1 MPPGPAF
8 LAMVPGAVFGR
19 NDQSLVESSMAPLQG
34 GPHHGK
40 AFGDK
45 SQRPRTARDAP
56 TNHPTPGAAMTPPI
70 SPSTAV
76 RQVEVAIAGAG
87 FGGLCMAIQLQK
99 HGIHDFLVLEKAKE
113 VGGAW
118 RDNHY
123 PGAACDVQSHMYSYS
138 FETKPDWSK
147 RYAPWHE
154 IQQYI
159 LDTVEKHQLRSKIH
173 FNQEVVSA
181 VFNEGTG
188 RWVIKTAGGET
199 IMARHWVLASGPL
212 HVPAIP
218 DIPGLDSFK
227 GKVMHSAQWDHGCD
241 LKGKRVASIGTGG
254 SAIQYVP
261 EIAPGVKQLHVFQRT
276 PAWVIPRDERSY
288 SEFRKWLF
296 KALPVTRTLHR
307 WRCYW
312 TNESRVWPILH
323 PWLAKVGEAGLKRF
337 IAYQVKDPALV
348 RKLTPDYTLGCKR
361 VLISNKWYPTFNRPN
376 VELVTDG
383 IREIT
388 PDGVITSDGRER
400 KLDCIILGTGFVVDP
415 RIYMKGFEL
424 RGLHGHTVQEDWQ
437 VSPTS
442 YLGITTSHY
451 PNMYQLV
458 GPHTGLGHNSI
469 LFMIE
474 AQVNYILQCM
484 KLVKDKG
491 ADYID
496 VKPEAMT
503 RFLGEMTQ
511 ALTGTVWSSGCKSWY
526 QTADGINFAIWPK
539 STWRYWLETRRVNEA
554 DYVFGT
560 CPGKV
565 TSIGA
570 VGAVAGEQA
579 MARMAPR

>member
-1 MPPGPAF
+1 
-8 LAMVPGAVFGR
+8 MVGVGVGQHHGGTRRQAA
-19 NDQSLVESSMAPLQG
+19 APLNLEQ
-34 GPHHGK
+34 
-40 AFGDK
+40 
-45 SQRPRTARDAP
+45 T
-56 TNHPTPGAAMTPPI
+56 GADMSDPI
-70 SPSTAV
+70 TPSTTV
-76 RQVEVAIAGAG
+76 REVEVAIAGAG

-99 HGIHDFLVLEKAKE
+99 NGIHDFVILEKAKE

-123 PGAACDVQSHMYSYS
+123 PGAACDVQSHMYSFS
-138 FETKPDWSK
+138 FETKADWSK

-159 LDTVEKHQLRSKIH
+159 LDTVKKHNLRPHIH

-199 IMARHWVLASGPL
+199 LMARHWVLASGPL

-218 DIPGLDSFK
+218 DIPGLSGFK
-227 GKVMHSAQWDHGCD
+227 GKVMHSAQWDHGYD
-241 LKGKRVASIGTGG
+241 LQGKRVASLGTGG

-261 EIAPGVKQLHVFQRT
+261 EIAPSVKQLHVFQRT

-288 SEFRKWLF
+288 SAFRKWTF
-296 KALPVTRTLHR
+296 KALPFTRTLHR

-312 TNESRVWPILH
+312 TNESRLWPILN
-323 PWLAKVGEAGLKRF
+323 PWMAKIGEAALKKF
-337 IAYQVKDPALV
+337 ISYQVKDPALV
-348 RKLTPDYTLGCKR
+348 KKLTPDYTLGCKR
-361 VLISNKWYPTFNRPN
+361 ILISNKWYPAFNRAN
-376 VELVTDG
+376 VELVTEAV
-383 IREIT
+383 REIT
-388 PDGVITSDGRER
+388 PDGIVTKDGKER

-415 RIYMKGFEL
+415 RIYMKSFEL
-424 RGLHGHTVQEDWQ
+424 RGLRGHTVQEDWK

-442 YLGITTSHY
+442 YYGITTANY

-469 LFMIE
+469 VFMIE
-474 AQVNYILQCM
+474 AQVNYIIECM
-484 KLVKDKG
+484 KLVKQKG

-511 ALTGTVWSSGCKSWY
+511 ALQGTVWSSGCKSWY

-539 STWRYWLETRRVNEA
+539 STWRYWLETRKVNEA
-554 DYVFGT
+554 DYVFGKCAGLT
-560 CPGKV
+560 GSTGKAFGSGSGAGQAQGAGAG
-565 TSIGA
+565 TS
-570 VGAVAGEQA
+570 VGARAGEQA
-579 MARMAPR
+579 MARMAQR

>member
-1 MPPGPAF
+1 MS
-8 LAMVPGAVFGR
+8 
-19 NDQSLVESSMAPLQG
+19 D
-34 GPHHGK
+34 
-40 AFGDK
+40 
-45 SQRPRTARDAP
+45 
-56 TNHPTPGAAMTPPI
+56 PI
-70 SPSTAV
+70 TPSTTV
-76 RQVEVAIAGAG
+76 REVEVAIAGAG
-87 FGGLCMAIQLQK
+87 FGGLCMALQLQK
-99 HGIHDFLVLEKAKE
+99 NGIHDFLILEKAKE

-138 FETKPDWSK
+138 FETKSDWTK

-159 LDTVEKHQLRSKIH
+159 LDTVKKHNLRPHIH

-218 DIPGLDSFK
+218 DIPGLKDFQ
-227 GKVMHSAQWDHGCD
+227 GKVMHSAQWDHGYD

-261 EIAPGVKQLHVFQRT
+261 EIAPDVKQLHVFQRT

-288 SEFRKWLF
+288 SGLRKFLF
-296 KALPVTRTLHR
+296 QALPFTRTLHR

-312 TNESRVWPILH
+312 TNESRLWPILN
-323 PWLAKVGEAGLKRF
+323 PWMAKIGEAALKKF
-337 IAYQVKDPALV
+337 ISYQVKDPALV
-348 RKLTPDYTLGCKR
+348 KKLTPDYTLGCKR
-361 VLISNKWYPTFNRPN
+361 ILISNKWYPAFNRPN
-376 VELVTDG
+376 VELVTDAV
-383 IREIT
+383 REIT
-388 PDGVITSDGRER
+388 PDGIVTKDGKAR

-415 RIYMKGFEL
+415 RIYMKSFEL
-424 RGLHGHTVQEDWQ
+424 RGLRGHTVQEDWK

-442 YLGITTSHY
+442 YYGITTANY

-469 LFMIE
+469 IFMIE
-474 AQVNYILQCM
+474 AQVNYIIACM
-484 KLVKDKG
+484 KLVKQKG

-511 ALTGTVWSSGCKSWY
+511 ALQGTVWSSGCKSWY

-539 STWRYWLETRRVNEA
+539 STWRYWLETRKVNEA
-554 DYVFGT
+554 DYVFGQCT
-560 CPGKV
+560 GKALGSGAGKAQG
-565 TSIGA
+565 TGAGIGA
-570 VGAVAGEQA
+570 LAGEQA
-579 MARMAPR
+579 MARMAQR